1 MSSCFPYIPVIVMTK
16 KNEVYI
22 FWIQKSILTQN
33 KKPRHVDKLINSLK
47 KTHNNQ
53 NQLEIKNIFELRS
66 SFLDDL
72 KVKKHLMATPRT
84 K

>member
-1 MSSCFPYIPVIVMTK
+1 
-16 KNEVYI
+16 
-22 FWIQKSILTQN
+22 LTQN
-33 KKPRHVDKLINSLK
+33 KKPRHVDKPINSLK

-66 SFLDDL
+66 SFLDNL